1 MKFAYLALLGFATA
15 QEEETEL
22 VGERWRW
29 NRVGPLMAQ
38 EFRILETLG
47 DIEPE
52 MEDAA
57 RHVKK
62 MLRKRVPKYL
72 PYLQAWG
79 ESPSVKAKQ
88 AHDEKIMSSKFGQRI
103 MKALRETAKDA
114 QTVHWAEGMD
124 QDGYAKWIKNEDA
137 AMMFEDVYEIKEA
150 LKALVESKMAMVN
163 GKLGEATL
171 NDKNFAKIV
180 ELFFQDMG
188 VKNMDELVAKLEKMG
203 EKAMRKMHK
212 CKKMQRLFRQITRL
226 IEMAERTKEVFD
238 LPSEKEFTAWWGK
251 HDFQPWI

>member
-15 QEEETEL
+15 QDETEL

-29 NRVGPLMAQ
+29 DAVGPLMQQ
-38 EFRILETLG
+38 EIRIMETLG
-47 DIEPE
+47 DMEPE
-52 MEDAA
+52 FERAE
-57 RHVKK
+57 RKIEK

-72 PYLQAWG
+72 PYLEAWG
-79 ESPSVKAKQ
+79 HSPSVRAKQ
-88 AHDEKIMSSKFGQRI
+88 AHDEKIMKSKYGQRMMSAI
-103 MKALRETAKDA
+103 MKTGEDA
-114 QTVHWAEGMD
+114 MKVHWTDGMD
-124 QDGYAKWIKNEDA
+124 QDGYAKWIDNKDA

-171 NDKNFAKIV
+171 NDKNFHKIV
-180 ELFFQDMG
+180 ELFFQDME
-188 VKNMDELVAKLEKMG
+188 VKNMDELIAKLNKMG
-203 EKAMRKMHK
+203 MEAAKKMHK
-212 CKKMQRLFRQITRL
+212 CKKMQRLFRQIGRL
-226 IEMAERTKEVFD
+226 VDMAERTKEVFD